1 MRTRDHCSNPK
12 HVICTC
18 LNVMAVSMELDNFSH
33 VNVYA
38 NKAAS
43 SLDLL
48 GESAVRTTRSC
59 RPIGTSAVM
68 FKQVLQDAEDYE
80 IGSRSALLRLSLLK
94 HDVIVN
100 PDVVASSRR

>member
-1 MRTRDHCSNPK
+1 
-12 HVICTC
+12 
-18 LNVMAVSMELDNFSH
+18 
-33 VNVYA
+33 
-38 NKAAS
+38 
-43 SLDLL
+43 
-48 GESAVRTTRSC
+48 
-59 RPIGTSAVM
+59 M

>member
-1 MRTRDHCSNPK
+1 
-12 HVICTC
+12 
-18 LNVMAVSMELDNFSH
+18 VSMELDNFSH

-48 GESAVRTTRSC
+48 GESTVRTTRSC